1 MPTKNNAVLNEIDKL
16 QQKIYD
22 LDRVYLVE
30 KTTYVSGMEGQT
42 ERVTKT
48 WSGFA
53 NLDCLLG
60 SKQF

>member
-1 MPTKNNAVLNEIDKL
+1 MITKSDELVREIEKV
-16 QQKIYD
+16 QQQIYN

-30 KTTYVSGMEGQT
+30 KTTYISGLEGQT

-53 NLDCLLG
+53 NLDRLLG
-60 SKQF
+60 SK